1 MRLGWA
7 WWLGRECSGQ
17 LPLDFFLP
25 SLPIRMP
32 LFTLLHNDGR
42 WNVRWGGR
50 ERSVTENVGL
60 AAREAG
66 LVSKS
71 GSVLVPGDLAR
82 ALTFAGPQLHSR
94 CSEQYEQVKR

>member
-1 MRLGWA
+1 MAG
-7 WWLGRECSGQ
+7 GMS
-17 LPLDFFLP
+17 
-25 SLPIRMP
+25 
-32 LFTLLHNDGR
+32 DGA
-42 WNVRWGGR
+42 GGR
-50 ERSVTENVGL
+50 GVSQKTQGL

-82 ALTFAGPQLHSR
+82 ALTCAGPQLHSR